1 METTKNDRIKRVIE
15 YKNITQVDLA
25 NILGVKKQLVQ
36 NWVSN
41 AQPVPDKYILMLIDK
56 YIDIDARWL
65 ATGSGTIDGS
75 VATTQEQINRV
86 KKPLLDIIAM
96 KDLIISDKEKM
107 LAMKD
112 DIIKLLK
119 K

>member
-25 NILGVKKQLVQ
+25 NILGVKKQLIQ

-65 ATGSGTIDGS
+65 ATGFGQDPTSGIGDVREKNDPYQPAGT
-75 VATTQEQINRV
+75 
-86 KKPLLDIIAM
+86 LD
-96 KDLIISDKEKM
+96 DFLREFF
-107 LAMKD
+107 
-112 DIIKLLK
+112 
-119 K
+119 